1 MGSGTCQYNALGS
14 WVGLPKVSLPQY
26 IVIMLIDTH
35 VHLDSYS
42 DEGVGAILQRASEV
56 GVGFVISAG
65 TTIERTERSLELS
78 RIYPDFFSGVG
89 VHPMDISSP
98 LSDIDIDRLKDLAMS
113 SDKVLV
119 MSEIGLDYC
128 STCWAW
134 RASSIC
140 RSRLGACRFRLRL
153 QSACFRTR

>member
-1 MGSGTCQYNALGS
+1 M
-14 WVGLPKVSLPQY
+14 SLPQY
-26 IVIMLIDTH
+26 VVKMLIDTH

-42 DEGVGAILQRASEV
+42 DEEVGAILQRASEV

-98 LSDIDIDRLKDLAMS
+98 LSDLSLIHI
-113 SDKVLV
+113 
-119 MSEIGLDYC
+119 
-128 STCWAW
+128 
-134 RASSIC
+134 
-140 RSRLGACRFRLRL
+140 
-153 QSACFRTR
+153 